1 MNTKKEDIFFIPYDS
16 ESETYKMNEEFIF
29 SYSFSDGF
37 TFRLLSIHLL
47 VDLNFN
53 CFIEIES
60 SEEISLSNG
69 QRFRMNLN
77 IPLPDYIEKNL
88 KRITNHLRI
97 KESIFHNY
105 THQGTADT
113 QSLRFIYGD
122 LSSKTLTYLYPE
134 KDEYYYDLNTK
145 TERIRMELEQDTIR
159 WTNLIYKQAKIL
171 YSEK

>member
-1 MNTKKEDIFFIPYDS
+1 MNTKKDIFFIPYDS
-16 ESETYKMNEEFIF
+16 KSETYKMNEEFIF

-37 TFRLLSIHLL
+37 TSRLLSIHLL
-47 VDLNFN
+47 VDLYFN
-53 CFIEIES
+53 CYIEIES

-97 KESIFHNY
+97 KESIIHNY
-105 THQGTADT
+105 THQGTSDT

-122 LSSKTLTYLYPE
+122 LSSNTMTYLYPE
-134 KDEYYYDLNTK
+134 IDVYCYGLNTK
-145 TERIRMELEQDTIR
+145 NERTRMEFEQDIIR
-159 WTNLIYKQAKIL
+159 WTELIYGQAKML